1 MGRTAN
7 IILGTTLGIITLF
20 SATGVLLIIFSYL
33 AKSQIGNT
41 ARDGHEVIR
50 LSLYETFPLAAGFA
64 NGGLVLAASVVVL
77 LGVVFA
83 GRRRWLQMGGYLV
96 IVCGVYSLCLGVY
109 LWVMTL
115 KLKRNFFG
123 TYLGLRPSEQALVQE
138 SFQCCG
144 YYNATTPAFVTDAF
158 CSSPAAA
165 ALIHGCGAGISSY
178 GNLHIGN
185 FFTALFGMVGV
196 DAVLI
201 LSIACLLKDRKER
214 ERYRHIDEKSG
225 FRTF

>member
-7 IILGTTLGIITLF
+7 IILITTLGIITLF

-41 ARDGHEVIR
+41 ARDGHDVIR
-50 LSLYETFPLAAGFA
+50 LSLYETFPLATGFA
-64 NGGLVLAASVVVL
+64 NGGLVLVTAVVVV

-115 KLKRNFFG
+115 KLKGNFFG
-123 TYLGLRPSEQALVQE
+123 TYLELRPSEQALVQE
-138 SFQCCG
+138 
-144 YYNATTPAFVTDAF
+144 TV
-158 CSSPAAA
+158 
-165 ALIHGCGAGISSY
+165 
-178 GNLHIGN
+178 
-185 FFTALFGMVGV
+185 
-196 DAVLI
+196 
-201 LSIACLLKDRKER
+201 R
-214 ERYRHIDEKSG
+214 
-225 FRTF
+225 